1 MQKYSAEISSY
12 QQDNQSKIAK
22 FNADLQSYTS
32 EVSSK
37 LQDYTAKIQKVMTD
51 YGWMESRAKLLMAKY
66 EGAFAAM
73 AGAQPKAQAA
83 PQQVRR

>member
-1 MQKYSAEISSY
+1 
-12 QQDNQSKIAK
+12 
-22 FNADLQSYTS
+22 
-32 EVSSK
+32 
-37 LQDYTAKIQKVMTD
+37 MTD
-51 YGWMESRAKLLMAKY
+51 YGWMESRSKLLMAKY

>member
-1 MQKYSAEISSY
+1 MSLSLHEGK
-12 QQDNQSKIAK
+12 DWRKIAK

-66 EGAFAAM
+66 EGAFAAI